1 MIKNVMFLT
10 FIFISMLVLM
20 GCSKSSYSTSDA
32 IAKGDIT
39 VTPSEVHN
47 LERFEQFLQ
56 SISKQQEDKIRVTS
70 FTIEGDP
77 IFQDLHYDG
86 DNIQYSYDNTNDAFG
101 GQDKGI
107 KTEICTA
114 ITSKGKMQGKTE
126 YYIAGCEDNFDY
138 YLLGVSDR

>member
-1 MIKNVMFLT
+1 MFLT
-10 FIFISMLVLM
+10 FVFISMLVLM
-20 GCSKSSYSTSDA
+20 GCSKSSYGTADA